1 LQWSKKTSSL
11 GARFVLEVSGVHLWR
26 GDRHVLKGVS
36 LRLQPGEALQLL
48 WPNGVGKTSLLRV
61 VAGLLPAES
70 GNIQWLGR
78 SITDQVQAFT
88 HDLAYLGHDLA
99 LKGDLTVSEN
109 LRYSLGLRRSWD
121 PGLVQTTLNQLDI
134 TALADRLVRQ
144 LSAGQQRRVA
154 LARLVLWDARL
165 WLLDEPAAKLDAA
178 GQAQVVTVIEQ
189 HLTGGGAVLLSTHQP
204 LPLLQGINRL
214 WQSPQEAA

>member
-1 LQWSKKTSSL
+1 M
-11 GARFVLEVSGVHLWR
+11 LEVSGVHLWR

-61 VAGLLPAES
+61 AAGLLPAEA
-70 GNIQWLGR
+70 G
-78 SITDQVQAFT
+78 SICWQGISTVEHPHAYAQ
-88 HDLAYLGHDLA
+88 DLAYLGHDLA
-99 LKGDLTVSEN
+99 LKGDLTVLEN
-109 LRYSLGLRRSWD
+109 LRYSLGLRRPWD
-121 PGLVQTTLNQLDI
+121 GALVQSTLQQLGI
-134 TALADRLVRQ
+134 ATLGDRLVRQ

-165 WLLDEPAAKLDAA
+165 WLLDEPAANLDAA
-178 GQAQVVTVIEQ
+178 GQAQVVAVIEQ
-189 HLTGGGAVLLSTHQP
+189 HLAGGGAVLLSTHQA
-204 LPLLQGINRL
+204 LPLRHGTNRL